1 VTSERQ
7 GNDPSR
13 SCLDPVQPPNH
24 YVVVPFSLEDDRK
37 VLAGFCLSL
46 VNGLST
52 IDNGA
57 VPGQPNPIHTSML
70 HAFSAA
76 GVLSSPGPGW
86 FRRSSI
92 KGPGLGPQQKA
103 QVMVHGSR
111 MTGDAVGT
119 VGTAPKTNKRR
130 NMPAR
135 DQDMAWI
142 KG

>member
-1 VTSERQ
+1 MVLVGSAYPWSTVFL
-7 GNDPSR
+7 PSMM
-13 SCLDPVQPPNH
+13 
-24 YVVVPFSLEDDRK
+24 
-37 VLAGFCLSL
+37 ALSL
-46 VNGLST
+46 DT
-52 IDNGA
+52 
-57 VPGQPNPIHTSML
+57 PNPIHTSML

-92 KGPGLGPQQKA
+92 KGPGLGPQEKA

-111 MTGDAVGT
+111 MMGDAVRT